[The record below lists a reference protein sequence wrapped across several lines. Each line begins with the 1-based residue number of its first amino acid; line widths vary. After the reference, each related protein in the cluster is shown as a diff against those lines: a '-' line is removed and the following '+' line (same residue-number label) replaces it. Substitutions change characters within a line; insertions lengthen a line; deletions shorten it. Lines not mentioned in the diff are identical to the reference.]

1 MQLPNEQGV
10 SKGGMQSHF
19 GMRIRYDIVEIYLSA
34 RCLTIGQNKLV
45 RGLICT

>member
-19 GMRIRYDIVEIYLSA
+19 GMRIRYDIVEIYQQA
-34 RCLTIGQNKLV
+34 RCLIIAFTIMFKRFV
-45 RGLICT
+45 